1 MVQSKYCAQMNT
13 KDMSRIKIV
22 KFETG
27 NTVGKQITTSFDQKK
42 VVDRVSRL
50 IPRKLYNF

>member
-1 MVQSKYCAQMNT
+1 MNT